1 MEYQKVKREIGNIG
15 KNLRLLIGYSPSITQ
30 VCDEI
35 KISRQQF
42 SKYLSG
48 RSSPRLNSMQRICD
62 YFGLEEWELILPH
75 SEFRQLIAI
84 RPPENILNY
93 RSYED
98 TFISELRTKSQS
110 TKSLAPFLGYYYN
123 HFIAKQKESM
133 IQRSLVHLFE
143 VESVVGTRTIER
155 IVNANGAADVT
166 KYDGIAYY
174 SGHRL
179 YISERESFL
188 KQTIWHT
195 TLYATTTRREQFF
208 SGLGLGNTTA
218 SVQDISCYRSI
229 FQFLGRTVDKY
240 DALKG
245 CGLFKPNSSEIPAY
259 IREHIE
265 NKIEIGDNAFVA
277 A

>member
-1 MEYQKVKREIGNIG
+1 MDSEIGNVG

-30 VCDEI
+30 VCNEI

-48 RSSPRLNSMQRICD
+48 RSFPRLRSLQRICD
-62 YFGLEEWELILPH
+62 HFGLEDWELLLPH
-75 SEFRQLIAI
+75 LEFRHLIAI
-84 RPPENILNY
+84 RPPENISNS
-93 RSYED
+93 RSYANA
-98 TFISELRTKSQS
+98 FVSEIRAKSQS
-110 TKSLAPFLGYYYN
+110 TKNLEPFLGYYYN
-123 HFIAKQKESM
+123 HFILKAKESM
-133 IQRSLVHLFE
+133 IQRSLVQLFE
-143 VESVVGTRTIER
+143 VDAIVGTRTIER
-155 IVNANGAADVT
+155 MVNADGTSHVT

-179 YISERESFL
+179 YISERERFL

-208 SGLGLGNTTA
+208 SGLGVGNTTA

-229 FQFLGRTVDKY
+229 FQFLGRTVDPY

-245 CGLFKPNSSEIPAY
+245 CGLFKPDSPEIPAY

>member
-1 MEYQKVKREIGNIG
+1 M
-15 KNLRLLIGYSPSITQ
+15 
-30 VCDEI
+30 
-35 KISRQQF
+35 
-42 SKYLSG
+42 
-48 RSSPRLNSMQRICD
+48 
-62 YFGLEEWELILPH
+62 
-75 SEFRQLIAI
+75 
-84 RPPENILNY
+84 
-93 RSYED
+93 
-98 TFISELRTKSQS
+98 
-110 TKSLAPFLGYYYN
+110 
-123 HFIAKQKESM
+123 
-133 IQRSLVHLFE
+133 
-143 VESVVGTRTIER
+143 
-155 IVNANGAADVT
+155 T

-179 YISERESFL
+179 YISERERFL

-208 SGLGLGNTTA
+208 SGLGVGNTTA

-229 FQFLGRTVDKY
+229 FQFLGRTVDPY

-245 CGLFKPNSSEIPAY
+245 CGLFKPDSPEIPAY

>member
-1 MEYQKVKREIGNIG
+1 MKREIGNIG

-30 VCDEI
+30 VCNEI

-123 HFIAKQKESM
+123 HFIAKHKESM

-179 YISERESFL
+179 YISEQESFL

>member
-1 MEYQKVKREIGNIG
+1 
-15 KNLRLLIGYSPSITQ
+15 
-30 VCDEI
+30 
-35 KISRQQF
+35 
-42 SKYLSG
+42 
-48 RSSPRLNSMQRICD
+48 
-62 YFGLEEWELILPH
+62 
-75 SEFRQLIAI
+75 
-84 RPPENILNY
+84 
-93 RSYED
+93 
-98 TFISELRTKSQS
+98 
-110 TKSLAPFLGYYYN
+110 
-123 HFIAKQKESM
+123 M
-133 IQRSLVHLFE
+133 IQRSLVCLFE
-143 VESVVGTRTIER
+143 VESYVGTRTIER
-155 IVNANGAADVT
+155 ITNVGGAATVT

-179 YISERESFL
+179 YISEQESLL

-208 SGLGLGNTTA
+208 SGLGVGNTTA

-245 CGLFKPNSSEIPAY
+245 CGLYEPNSPEIPAY

-265 NKIEIGDNAFVA
+265 NRIEPGDNAFVA

>member
-1 MEYQKVKREIGNIG
+1 MDREIGDVG

-30 VCDEI
+30 VCNEI

-48 RSSPRLNSMQRICD
+48 RSSPRLRSLQRICD
-62 YFGLEEWELILPH
+62 HFGLENWELLLPH
-75 SEFRQLIAI
+75 LEFRHLIAI
-84 RPPENILNY
+84 RPPENISNY
-93 RSYED
+93 RSYANA
-98 TFISELRTKSQS
+98 FVSEIRAKSQS
-110 TKSLAPFLGYYYN
+110 TENLAPFLGYYYN
-123 HFIAKQKESM
+123 HFILKAKESM

-143 VESVVGTRTIER
+143 ADAIVGTRTIER
-155 IVNANGAADVT
+155 MPNADGTSTVT

-179 YISERESFL
+179 YISERERFL

-208 SGLGLGNTTA
+208 SGLGVGNTTA

-229 FQFLGRTVDKY
+229 FQFLGRTVDPY

-245 CGLFKPNSSEIPAY
+245 CGLFKPDSTEIPAY

>member
-1 MEYQKVKREIGNIG
+1 MEYKKVNTEIGDVG
-15 KNLRLLIGYSPSITQ
+15 RNLRLLIGYSPSITQ
-30 VCDEI
+30 VCREI
-35 KISRQQF
+35 QISRQQF

-48 RSSPRLNSMQRICD
+48 RSAPRLRSIQRICD

-75 SEFRQLIAI
+75 PEFRKLIAI
-84 RPPENILNY
+84 RPPENISNY
-93 RSYED
+93 RSYEGG
-98 TFISELRTKSQS
+98 FISEVRAKSQS
-110 TKSLAPFLGYYYN
+110 AKSLSPFLGYYYN
-123 HFIAKQKESM
+123 HFITKQKESM
-133 IQRSLVHLFE
+133 IQRSLVCLFE
-143 VESVVGTRTIER
+143 VESYVGTRTIER
-155 IVNANGAADVT
+155 ITNVGGAATVT

-179 YISERESFL
+179 YISEQESLL

-208 SGLGLGNTTA
+208 SGLGVGNTTA

-229 FQFLGRTVDKY
+229 FQFLGRTIDKY

-245 CGLFKPNSSEIPAY
+245 CGLYEPNSPEIPAY
-259 IREHIE
+259 IREHIK
-265 NKIEIGDNAFVA
+265 NRIEPGDNAFVA